1 MNIFDYSIISFLNQ
15 FSQNSILFDE
25 IVNLIANNKLFKGG
39 IMVSLMWFMWFKEG
53 KSQQKKVR
61 EQILITL
68 LISIVAIFVGKT
80 LALILPFRF
89 RPIHEVNLDFKM
101 PHGVLETA
109 QINKGVMLSS
119 MPSDHAILY
128 FALAIG
134 LYFMSKKI
142 GIWALIYTSL
152 FIALPRVYL
161 GLHYPTDIIVGA
173 IIGIVIAIIGNVF
186 LMNNRVIKVIMEF
199 SMNKPGIFYAVF
211 FLFSYQ
217 IADLFTDSY
226 GLVRSIINFF

>member
-80 LALILPFRF
+80 LALILQFRF

-186 LMNNRVIKVIMEF
+186 LMNNRIIKVIMDF
-199 SMNKPGIFYAVF
+199 SIKKPDIFYAFF